1 MSETK
6 NQPDEFVRKSSSV
19 ELNSQTKIER
29 GDSQT
34 KHRRKRKY
42 YSEQEAE
49 RFAEHVSKA
58 ARKV

>member
-19 ELNSQTKIER
+19 ELNSQTK
-29 GDSQT
+29 
-34 KHRRKRKY
+34 HRRKRKY

-49 RFAEHVSKA
+49 KFAEHASKA

>member
-6 NQPDEFVRKSSSV
+6 NQPDEFVRKSSAV

-29 GDSQT
+29 GDSKM

-49 RFAEHVSKA
+49 KFAEHVSKA